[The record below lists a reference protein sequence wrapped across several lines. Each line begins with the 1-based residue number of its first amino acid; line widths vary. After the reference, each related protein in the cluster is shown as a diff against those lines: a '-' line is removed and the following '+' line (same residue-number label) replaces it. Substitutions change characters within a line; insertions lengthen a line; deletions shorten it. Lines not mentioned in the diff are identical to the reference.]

1 MPSTRG
7 EFFEGVA
14 ASHPSGYET
23 EGFFRRTSGG
33 NLDLPHLWG
42 LRMRSF
48 PTGGAV
54 FEHRAQERFFR

>member
-7 EFFEGVA
+7 EFFESVA
-14 ASHPSGYET
+14 ASHPRGYET
-23 EGFFRRTSGG
+23 EGLFGRTRGG
-33 NLDLPHLWG
+33 DINLLHLWG

-48 PTGGAV
+48 PTRGAV